1 MTLLDENQI
10 SWDQLLEEREWRRCF
25 PKGRDPAKLM
35 EAFEYWCSEYVYI
48 KHPEHGRIK
57 FDLFDAQRQ
66 TASGWMVNRYS
77 LLLKARQL
85 GFSTLVA
92 AYCLWLTFGY
102 EDRVVIM
109 LSRTE
114 RDAIKL
120 LAKAKYNYR
129 FLPEWMKFRGPPMNA
144 TQTKLE
150 FANESYM
157 ESLPS
162 ASDPARGETVYLA
175 VIDELAYLPNSD
187 EAWSSIEPIAD
198 VGGRVIAL
206 STANGEGNLFHK
218 LWVGATTKNNRFKAQ
233 FHPWWANGRTQAWY
247 DAEAAEL
254 PEWQMAQE
262 YPDNPDD
269 AFLRSGRPMFSLDVL
284 RKLDENAKLPI
295 DRGDFLVYRNRA
307 YFPDPQGAAQIWEW
321 PVEDGRYAIGADPA
335 QGMEHGDYSSAHV
348 INARN
353 GHVVAHWHGRIDPD
367 LFGTDVLAPLG
378 KMYNWALMG
387 VESNN
392 HGLTTLKALQKAKYR
407 PIFMQRSPRY
417 KRSVPT
423 EILGWR
429 TSQITKPLAIDEL
442 NMALREGSVTLWD
455 RETIAE
461 LRTFVRDET
470 GKKMSGSPFDD
481 RTISLAIANQ
491 MTKFVFLKQFEP
503 ELEPGPG
510 TFGYMEK
517 HLYGDDVF
525 GNARNR
531 HRIGR
536 DPIGQHWVRQDR
548 RTP

>member
-1 MTLLDENQI
+1 MTLVDENQI

-25 PKGRDPAKLM
+25 PKTRDPAKLM

-144 TQTKLE
+144 TQTKME

-233 FHPWWANGRTQAWY
+233 FHPWWANGRTQEWY

-284 RKLDENAKLPI
+284 RKLDENAKEPI
-295 DRGDFLVYRNRA
+295 ARGDFLVYRNRA
-307 YFPDPQGAAQIWEW
+307 YFPDPQGAARIWEW
-321 PVEDGRYAIGADPA
+321 PVEEGRYAIGADPA

-367 LFGTDVLAPLG
+367 LFGTDVLFPLG

-392 HGLTTLKALQKAKYR
+392 HGLTTLKALQRAKYR

-417 KRSVPT
+417 KKSVPT

-442 NMALREGSVTLWD
+442 NMALRDGAVTLWH

-470 GKKMSGSPFDD
+470 GKKMSGSPYDD
-481 RTISLAIANQ
+481 RTISLAITNQ
-491 MTKFVFLKQFEP
+491 MVKYVFLKQFEP

-510 TFGYMEK
+510 TMGWMEK
-517 HLYGDDVF
+517 RLYGDDVF
-525 GNARNR
+525 GSSTNR
-531 HRIGR
+531 RRLGR
-536 DPIGQHWVRQDR
+536 DPIGQHWVRSDR
-548 RTP
+548 RVP